1 MDGTTTFRLREL
13 PGALPSLSVLWRRAP
28 TRRVFLKQVY
38 FSGVQSLPLVLLVS
52 VAVAGILTSQLRNF
66 GQTPR
71 EALEILLAITNDE
84 LAPLITAIVI
94 TARSSPAMASELA
107 TMQANNEVRLL
118 VRLGIPVIEYL
129 VFPRVFG
136 MMVGSM
142 LLSVYFAFFAAFAGS
157 AFVSGAHMFD
167 ALLVVAESLAVGQV
181 LVCLLKGA
189 LFGFAVALVAC
200 RTGLS
205 TAGRFTEVPVAAS
218 RAVVR
223 GLAVVMVIDLLWVI
237 L

>member
-118 VRLGIPVIEYL
+118 VRQGIPVIEYL

-157 AFVSGAHMFD
+157 AFVSGAHMLD
-167 ALLVVAESLAVGQV
+167 ALLVVAESLGVGQV

-205 TAGRFTEVPVAAS
+205 TEGRFTEVPVAAS